1 MISDKTK
8 NLFKFIEF
16 LYSNIDNFKQY
27 DEVIKRRYDLEK
39 QLNNLSADKS
49 FEDKLK
55 YDEVSNE
62 IKNKLHLIND
72 KIIIPITNKGIQLN
86 ICEIK
91 QLSTVLL
98 FNNSDIEDL
107 KKNVNKN
114 DIPEILNSKNKY
126 FEFRTKTIYKNYT
139 LDFLFS
145 DLDKRLN
152 KLFIFFLDTKENEF
166 GDFKKQPIQANNF
179 SEAYELSKKGHNKIV
194 LPNDFLSPSSLQ
206 QKKNEIEVWYS
217 EYELRQFIDMAIRW
231 SIKGVYADKT
241 EHKPFSIFDIYI
253 KNSRYNFE
261 LFSTQLKNKLT
272 ENSNWKAFEIDLKD
286 RFLGMLNQYIKWYAL
301 NKKETEKFIPY
312 NPYELMFGIIESTKK
327 EILKYFPD
335 LEKPKQTETKKPDAV
350 NENLHPEIFNGNA
363 FEVWQSMFDS
373 FEITQSNYSTD
384 IDFMFEVMKY
394 NNLIHDYIGLTVI
407 KKWINK
413 VHEISFE
420 KIRYTNPKSTAN
432 TKRLIIYNE
441 ITSK

>member
-152 KLFIFFLDTKENEF
+152 KLFIF
-166 GDFKKQPIQANNF
+166 
-179 SEAYELSKKGHNKIV
+179 
-194 LPNDFLSPSSLQ
+194 
-206 QKKNEIEVWYS
+206 
-217 EYELRQFIDMAIRW
+217 
-231 SIKGVYADKT
+231 
-241 EHKPFSIFDIYI
+241 
-253 KNSRYNFE
+253 
-261 LFSTQLKNKLT
+261 
-272 ENSNWKAFEIDLKD
+272 
-286 RFLGMLNQYIKWYAL
+286 
-301 NKKETEKFIPY
+301 
-312 NPYELMFGIIESTKK
+312 
-327 EILKYFPD
+327 
-335 LEKPKQTETKKPDAV
+335 
-350 NENLHPEIFNGNA
+350 
-363 FEVWQSMFDS
+363 
-373 FEITQSNYSTD
+373 
-384 IDFMFEVMKY
+384 
-394 NNLIHDYIGLTVI
+394 
-407 KKWINK
+407 
-413 VHEISFE
+413 
-420 KIRYTNPKSTAN
+420 
-432 TKRLIIYNE
+432 
-441 ITSK
+441 